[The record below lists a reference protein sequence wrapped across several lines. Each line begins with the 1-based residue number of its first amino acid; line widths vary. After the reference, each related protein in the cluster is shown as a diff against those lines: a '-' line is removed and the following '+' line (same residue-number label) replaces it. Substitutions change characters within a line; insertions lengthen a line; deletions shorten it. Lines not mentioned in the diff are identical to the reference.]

1 MRTLIAGGQVVG
13 PAGATA
19 MDVIIDG
26 ETITALAA
34 PGSGLATSWAA
45 EAERVI
51 DASGKYV
58 LPGGID
64 AHTHMEMPF
73 GGTFSAC
80 IMISAPLPAACCMAR
95 TISPSVA

>member
-13 PAGATA
+13 PAGATP

-51 DASGKYV
+51 DASAKYV

-64 AHTHMEMPF
+64 AHTHM
-73 GGTFSAC
+73 
-80 IMISAPLPAACCMAR
+80 
-95 TISPSVA
+95 